1 MLERAWVPED
11 GEADIMQLDYV
22 YEKPFNI
29 FWLSHCCCAE
39 SKLIDTNQEEFQ

>member
-29 FWLSHCCCAE
+29 FWLSHCCAE